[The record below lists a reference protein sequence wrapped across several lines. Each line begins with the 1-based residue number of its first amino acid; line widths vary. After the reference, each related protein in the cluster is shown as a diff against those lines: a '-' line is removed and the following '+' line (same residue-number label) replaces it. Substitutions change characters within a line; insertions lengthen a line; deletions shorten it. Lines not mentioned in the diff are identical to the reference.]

1 MTATIRTFALS
12 LLVMLAP
19 ALAAAGPASTFH
31 HVAIE
36 VDAQGKSF
44 FADRESALSPVAAD
58 AAAPVQTGLIPAGR
72 LSYMRLIPGFES
84 PWHTAPVRIHLLIL
98 QGAMTVEAGSGEKR
112 TFSAGDVIE
121 FGDQT
126 GQGHKSTVGK
136 DGVLFAM
143 VEIH

>member
-1 MTATIRTFALS
+1 MAMLRIFVLTVLGAL
-12 LLVMLAP
+12 
-19 ALAAAGPASTFH
+19 AGPAAVAGPAATFH

-36 VDAQGKSF
+36 VDPQGRTF
-44 FADRESALSPVAAD
+44 FADRDSALTPVAAD
-58 AAAPVQTGLIPAGR
+58 ASAPVQTGLSPAGK
-72 LSYMRLIPGFES
+72 LSYMRLIPAFAS

-98 QGAMTVEAGSGEKR
+98 QGTMTVEAGSGETR
-112 TFSAGDVIE
+112 TFAAGDVIE

>member
-1 MTATIRTFALS
+1 MTMLRIFVLTLLATLS
-12 LLVMLAP
+12 APLAT
-19 ALAAAGPASTFH
+19 AGPDAMFH
-31 HVAIE
+31 HVAVE
-36 VDAQGKSF
+36 VDAQGRTLF
-44 FADRESALSPVAAD
+44 VDRESPLLPVSTD
-58 AAAPVQTGLIPAGR
+58 AGAPLQTGAIPAGK

-98 QGAMTVEAGSGEKR
+98 QGEMTVEAGSGEKR
-112 TFSAGDVIE
+112 SFAAGDVIE

-143 VEIH
+143 VQIH

>member
-1 MTATIRTFALS
+1 MTMLRIFVVTLIAALT
-12 LLVMLAP
+12 AP
-19 ALAAAGPASTFH
+19 VAVAGPGATFH

-36 VDAQGKSF
+36 VDAQGRTLFVDSNT
-44 FADRESALSPVAAD
+44 ALTPVAAD
-58 AAAPVQTGLIPAGR
+58 AAAPVQTRLIPAGK

-98 QGAMTVEAGSGEKR
+98 QGTMTVEAGSGEKR
-112 TFSAGDVIE
+112 RFSAGDVIE

-126 GQGHKSTVGK
+126 GQGHKSTVGS